1 MYTELM
7 STGVVL
13 LHFVKRF
20 VTLQKKITLVIAKKP
35 FNAHTKPIRIENYC
49 IFLMF
54 ICFKLRSLWSTIQGV
69 IVQIIKHS

>member
-1 MYTELM
+1 MYTKLM

-35 FNAHTKPIRIENYC
+35 FNAHTKPIGIENYL
-49 IFLMF
+49 F
-54 ICFKLRSLWSTIQGV
+54 
-69 IVQIIKHS
+69 QIEKFMEHNSGSNRANNQT